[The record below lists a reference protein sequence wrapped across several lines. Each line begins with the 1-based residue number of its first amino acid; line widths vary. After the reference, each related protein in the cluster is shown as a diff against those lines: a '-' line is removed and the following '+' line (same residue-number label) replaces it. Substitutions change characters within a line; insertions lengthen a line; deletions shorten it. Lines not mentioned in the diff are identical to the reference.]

1 MQIANS
7 DIWVGR
13 GLSCRLLESF
23 AFFAIVF
30 RRTAA
35 RETFLRPDET
45 ILRFGADVRKHRIVI
60 NSGNQDGGQ
69 RRDLKPE
76 RVKCE
81 T

>member
-1 MQIANS
+1 MP
-7 DIWVGR
+7 
-13 GLSCRLLESF
+13 SF
-23 AFFAIVF
+23 GIIRVFAIVF

-35 RETFLRPDET
+35 HEAILRPDET
-45 ILRFGADVRKHRIVI
+45 ILRFGADVRKRRMVI
-60 NSGNQDGGQ
+60 NPGNQDGGQ